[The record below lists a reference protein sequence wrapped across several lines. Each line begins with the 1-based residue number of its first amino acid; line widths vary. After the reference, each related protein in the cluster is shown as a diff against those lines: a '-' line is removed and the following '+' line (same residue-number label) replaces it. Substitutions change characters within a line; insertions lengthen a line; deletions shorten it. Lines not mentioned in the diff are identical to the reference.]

1 MSYIIA
7 IDGPAGS
14 GKSTIS
20 KIVAHDL
27 NFLFISSGQ
36 LYRICAYYFLESK
49 LDEVNP
55 EFIKKLRTIKITYKD
70 GNFLVNNENFGD
82 KLITNEV
89 ASKASFVATNN
100 DIRAFV
106 NETIRT
112 IFQDQNII
120 MDGRDIATVVFPNA
134 DLKIFLSASILS
146 RVKRRKKEL
155 KEKAIANEPFF
166 KMFYAIWKRDWI
178 DKHRQIAPL
187 KKAKD
192 AIKID
197 TSKKTIDEVVN
208 EVKNLF
214 EAKRGQH
221 E

>member
-20 KIVAHDL
+20 KIVAKDL
-27 NFLFISSGQ
+27 DFLFISSGQ

-55 EFIKKLRTIKITYKD
+55 EFIKKLNELKITYSD
-70 GNFLVNNENFGD
+70 GNFLVNKQNLGD
-82 KLITNEV
+82 KLITNQV

-100 DIRAFV
+100 DIREFV
-106 NETIRT
+106 NQTIRNV
-112 IFQDQNII
+112 FQDKNII
-120 MDGRDIATVVFPNA
+120 MDGRDIGTVVFPNA
-134 DLKIFLSASILS
+134 TLKIFLSASIIS

-155 KEKAIANEPFF
+155 KEKNIANESFF
-166 KMFYAIWKRDWI
+166 KMFFAIWKRDRT
-178 DKHRQIAPL
+178 DKHRKIAPL

-197 TSKKTIDEVVN
+197 TSNKTIDQVVN
-208 EVKNLF
+208 EVKTLF
-214 EAKRGQH
+214 ESKRGSH